1 VPGINTTNSTLKA
14 ITNSQGIAVFTNIN
28 PQYAGNYTL
37 TATDGNGQ
45 SVTSTNFVV
54 SMQRDVITPPSAP
67 TDATANSAKTFNPSN
82 GASDKSGAPITI
94 TLDANSSG
102 CSLSGGVVR
111 FTAPGTCVLD
121 YNDSGNASYAP
132 ALQVTQS
139 FPVGGQGATQ
149 VSLTF
154 NNKTPTA
161 SATTN
166 VTITMTLENSV
177 GVPVN
182 SSGTTTVVLSDI
194 GNGFFSA
201 STGVA
206 GSSALDVTFGN
217 GASTATAYFGDESAG
232 ADTISAENGTTNWGS
247 ASLTVQGA
255 AAALVDITPS
265 PSSPA
270 VSSLTNTALSFQLE
284 DKWGNPATST
294 GTTTLTLSDSGNG
307 FFATSNG
314 ATGTPTLNITFASGA
329 GTATAYF
336 GNTTSGSDMITAQN
350 GASAW
355 GTSIVSLVA
364 G

>member
-1 VPGINTTNSTLKA
+1 
-14 ITNSQGIAVFTNIN
+14 
-28 PQYAGNYTL
+28 
-37 TATDGNGQ
+37 
-45 SVTSTNFVV
+45 VTSTNFVV

-67 TDATANSAKTFNPSN
+67 TDATANSAKTFNPSI
-82 GASDKSGAPITI
+82 GASDISGAPITI

-102 CSLSGGVVR
+102 CSLSGGVVK

-139 FPVGGQGATQ
+139 FPVGGQGAAQ
-149 VSLTF
+149 VSLTLD
-154 NNKTPTA
+154 NKKPAA
-161 SATTN
+161 SATTD
-166 VTITMTLENSV
+166 VTITVTLENSV
-177 GVPVN
+177 GVQVN

-194 GNGFFSA
+194 GNGFFSSSKGA
-201 STGVA
+201 A
-206 GSSALDVTFGN
+206 GSSALDVTFAS
-217 GASTATAYFGDESAG
+217 GASTATAYFGDENAG
-232 ADTISAENGTTNWGS
+232 ADTISAEYGTTVWGS
-247 ASLTVQGA
+247 AALTVQGA
-255 AAALVDITPS
+255 VAAQVAITPS

-270 VSSLTNTALSFQLE
+270 VSSLTNTSLSLQLE
-284 DKWGNPATST
+284 DKWGNLTTST
-294 GTTTLTLSDSGNG
+294 GTTTLTLSDSDHG